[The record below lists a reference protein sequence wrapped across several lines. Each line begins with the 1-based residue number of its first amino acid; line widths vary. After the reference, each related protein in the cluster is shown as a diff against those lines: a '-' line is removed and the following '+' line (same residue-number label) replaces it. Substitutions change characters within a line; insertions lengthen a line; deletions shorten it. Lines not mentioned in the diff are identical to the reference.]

1 MHDILHQWAK
11 DWGHHPESVLDLMN
25 RLGAGYE
32 PYAPINT
39 EGWSEAAVSQRMR
52 LAAAKAGIFPWRNQ
66 VGALPDE
73 SGRYIRFGLCNDT
86 PALNKSVKSS
96 DYVGIKPVTIT
107 AEMVGQRFGQFWC
120 REMKEHSWRYTGQGR
135 EPAQLKF
142 IELVLSAG
150 GDAAF
155 STGGI

>member
-39 EGWSEAAVSQRMR
+39 EGWSEEAVSQTMR
-52 LAAAKAGIFPWRNQ
+52 LAAANAGIYPWRNN
-66 VGALPDE
+66 VGAYE
-73 SGRYIRFGLCNDT
+73 TATGRWVRYGICNDT
-86 PALNKSVKSS
+86 EKLNKSIKSS
-96 DYVGIKPVTIT
+96 DFVGIKPVTIT
-107 AEMVGQRFGQFWC
+107 AEMVGTIIGQFWC
-120 REMKEHSWRYTGQGR
+120 REMKKAGWRYTGVER

-155 STGGI
+155 STGGL